1 MIKNPKRVDSVE
13 IVVVVVVMV
22 WQVLRFLHLRNG
34 CPPYISREIQR
45 IIAIILVKSLHH
57 IKTHDSNLL
66 DASSDDPIPHYTWR
80 WSRHSSFSVV
90 MFARSFVAALPLVH
104 ATPLSRSRRSHLA
117 KYSST

>member
-13 IVVVVVVMV
+13 MVVVVVVMV

-66 DASSDDPIPHYTWR
+66 DASSDDPHPALYVEVEPAFIIL
-80 WSRHSSFSVV
+80 SSNVCAFIRCGI
-90 MFARSFVAALPLVH
+90 APGTRYAIE
-104 ATPLSRSRRSHLA
+104 
-117 KYSST
+117 